1 LDVRAPQYVAD
12 FTEMPLEVWVRNTYT
27 ESHKATVTVQIK
39 PKDQRR
45 IFMRLGELNQDSVT
59 FESIPPGGTVA
70 ATFMIRIA
78 GGNIKEEYP
87 ITVLLDGKQANAVNL
102 VPTFDRRQVFYL
114 WVLRY
119 LLLPP
124 GASFIIPLTLL
135 GLISYAE
142 WIGAKVAR
150 QRKARARPPR
160 AMLLVW
166 VAVGV
171 VILAVAL
178 YAFDH
183 VMQNCVFTFVLSAS
197 VVIPAVIGAGLGFCN
212 LIPAERDTEEGH

>member
-1 LDVRAPQYVAD
+1 
-12 FTEMPLEVWVRNTYT
+12 MPLEVWVRNTYT

-78 GGNIKEEYP
+78 GGEIKEPYP
-87 ITVLLDGKQANAVNL
+87 ITVLLDGKQAGAVNL
-102 VPTFDRRQVFYL
+102 APTFDRRQVFRL

-135 GLISYAE
+135 GLVSYTE

-150 QRKARARPPR
+150 RRRENAGRPR
-160 AMLLVW
+160 IRM
-166 VAVGV
+166 AVGAG
-171 VILAVAL
+171 ILTLAL
-178 YAFDH
+178 CAFH
-183 VMQNCVFTFVLSAS
+183 CVMQSLVFTIVLSAS
-197 VVIPAVIGAGLGFCN
+197 VVIPVGIGAVLGCCN
-212 LIPAERDTEEGH
+212 LIPAERDMEEGH